1 MSHKGILLKGK
12 LEMKIEL
19 KKKQLKS
26 LNNKAISSAATP
38 AIVGANVGNGAC
50 GTTEYCHFDKQ
61 LVPGDTRVNTV
72 PITF

>member
-1 MSHKGILLKGK
+1 LDNELKGK
-12 LEMKIEL
+12 LEMKIVL

-26 LNNKAISSAATP
+26 LNNKTISSAATP
-38 AIVGANVGNGAC
+38 AIVGANGGNGAC

-61 LVPGDTRVNTV
+61 LVPGDTNVKTV

>member
-1 MSHKGILLKGK
+1 
-12 LEMKIEL
+12 MKIEL

-26 LNNKAISSAATP
+26 LNNKVISSAATP

-61 LVPGDTRVNTV
+61 LVPGDRIINTL

>member
-1 MSHKGILLKGK
+1 
-12 LEMKIEL
+12 MKIVL

-26 LNNKAISSAATP
+26 LNNKTISSAATP
-38 AIVGANVGNGAC
+38 AIAGANGGNGTC

-61 LVPGDTRVNTV
+61 LVTVDTKVNTV